1 MTLGNTR
8 FAIVG
13 AGAISQGYAQA
24 FQTCDNDV
32 ELVAVIDTRAEA
44 AKSLAEVL
52 GCQWFDSHRA
62 IPDDVEIDAVLVC
75 TPPVSHP
82 EICQHFIERKAH
94 VLCEKPFAVSSSEA
108 EQVVE
113 AGRDHGVHVTMASK
127 FRYVDDVIRAKQIV
141 DSGILGDIILFENAF
156 TARVDMSNR
165 WNSDPLVSGGG
176 VLIDN
181 GTHSVDI
188 CRYFLGPLA
197 QVQVMEGKRSQ
208 DLKVED
214 TVRIF
219 VRSESGVIGNIDL
232 SWSINKE
239 LNRYISVYGTQ
250 GTVFVGWQES
260 KYRQS
265 SSPQWTTFGHGYDKV
280 QAFRSQ
286 ICNFARAIN
295 GDEILLINGDDALAS
310 VRVIEAAYDSLRENH
325 WTNVDNGLAALA

>member
-1 MTLGNTR
+1 MNNGTTR
-8 FAIVG
+8 FAIIG

-24 FQTCDNDV
+24 FQTCDNEV
-32 ELVAVIDTRAEA
+32 EVVVVADTRADA

-52 GCQWFDSHRA
+52 GCPWFDSHRA
-62 IPDDVEIDAVLVC
+62 IPDDLEIDAVLVC
-75 TPPVSHP
+75 TPPASHP
-82 EICQHFIERKAH
+82 EICHHFIERKVH
-94 VLCEKPFAVSSSEA
+94 VLCEKPFAVSTSEA
-108 EQVVE
+108 EQVIE
-113 AGRDHGVHVTMASK
+113 TGRAHGVHVTMASK

-156 TARVDMSNR
+156 TARVDMTNR
-165 WNSDPLVSGGG
+165 WNADPLVSGGG

-208 DLKVED
+208 NLRVE
-214 TVRIF
+214 
-219 VRSESGVIGNIDL
+219 DL

-239 LNRYISVYGTQ
+239 LDRYISVYGTQ

-265 SSPQWTTFGHGYDKV
+265 SSPQWTTFGHGYDKI

-286 ICNFARAIN
+286 ICNFARALR
-295 GDEILLINGDDALAS
+295 GREILLINGEDALAS

-325 WTNVDNGLAALA
+325 WTDVGNGVAARA

>member
-32 ELVAVIDTRAEA
+32 EVVAVIDTRAEA

>member
-1 MTLGNTR
+1 MTNRRTR

-24 FQTCDNDV
+24 FQTCDNEV
-32 ELVAVIDTRAEA
+32 EVAAVIDTRAKA

-52 GCQWFDSHRA
+52 GCAWYDSHRNL
-62 IPDDVEIDAVLVC
+62 PDDVGIDAVLVC

-82 EICQHFIERKAH
+82 EICHHFIEREIH
-94 VLCEKPFAVSSSEA
+94 VLCEKPFAVNSGEA

-113 AGRDHGVHVTMASK
+113 AGRKRGVHVTMASK

-197 QVQVMEGKRSQ
+197 RVQVTEGKRSQ

-239 LNRYISVYGTQ
+239 LDRYISVYGTQ

-265 SSPQWTTFGHGYDKV
+265 SSPQWTTFGRGYDKI
-280 QAFRSQ
+280 QAFRS
-286 ICNFARAIN
+286 
-295 GDEILLINGDDALAS
+295 
-310 VRVIEAAYDSLRENH
+310 
-325 WTNVDNGLAALA
+325 